1 MEFKTDFSAV
11 LSTPVFQ
18 YIKATAAELGVATYV
33 VGGFVRDHILDR
45 KKTPSD
51 FDFVTVGSG
60 IDLAKAVQARL
71 PHTSKLSVFKTFGT
85 AMIKFE

>member
-11 LSTPVFQ
+11 LSTHVFQ
-18 YIKATAAELGVATYV
+18 HVKAATAELGLATYV

-45 KKTPSD
+45 KKTLID

-60 IDLAKAVQARL
+60 IELAKAVQARL
-71 PHTSKLSVFKTFGT
+71 PNRPKLSIFKTYGT
-85 AMIKFE
+85 AMIKF